1 MSCIL
6 TNLAPMALINLT
18 SPVVLASLLSFTSAL
33 IVAILSHVFST
44 KRQQRDELAELR
56 LKAYADFI
64 NAATRL
70 VAARRMGRT
79 ADELDELAALN
90 DAKTRICICADAPVV
105 EALAEFW
112 KHGGTLERE
121 REILAFTRFC
131 MRVRESLGYT
141 RFDIHDLNISDTL
154 FKLQP
159 ATYSF
164 KRSNSHTSLA
174 TTGGQDAPDAE

>member
-1 MSCIL
+1 M
-6 TNLAPMALINLT
+6 TLINLT
-18 SPVVLASLLSFTSAL
+18 SPVVLASLLSITSAL

-44 KRQQRDELAELR
+44 KRKRRDELAELR
-56 LKAYADFI
+56 LKAYVDFI
-64 NAATRL
+64 NSASRL

-90 DAKTRICICADAPVV
+90 DAKTRICICAEIPVV

-112 KHGGTLERE
+112 EHGGTLERE
-121 REILAFTRFC
+121 SEILAFTRFC

-141 RFDIHDLNISDTL
+141 RYDIHDLNISNTL

-164 KRSNSHTSLA
+164 KQSNSSPSST
-174 TTGGQDAPDAE
+174 TTGDQDGCR